1 MNKNTISIGRIFG
14 IPIGLDPSWFLVF
27 VLVTWTLA
35 VGYYPVEF
43 KNWPVAE
50 YWLVGIATALLYF
63 ASVLLHEVGHSVVAI
78 HYKVPVRR
86 ITLFIFGGISE
97 IGAEPPSAKAE
108 FWIAIAG
115 PAVSFLLAILS
126 GLLQSVFTAV
136 TPLFAMFKYLALT
149 NGLLAVFNM
158 IPGYPL
164 DGGRVFRAIVWNFT
178 HDLRRAT
185 IIAANVGRFFSFLF
199 VLFGVWLMLRGDV
212 IDGLWTAFI
221 GWFLESAAS
230 SQVQKQTVHDMLTG
244 HKVSEVMSQGYASV
258 PADEC
263 LQQVVDEN
271 ILSHGR
277 RSFIVEQDHRA
288 TGLLTLH
295 RVKEIPR
302 NEWATTT
309 AGQAMVP
316 MSAVKRVRPDSEMW
330 DALEEMDRDGV
341 NQLPVMIDG
350 QCTGMLSREDL
361 LGFIRTKRELDQQ
374 DLRSSEKSFNQR

>member
-35 VGYYPVEF
+35 ISYYPVEF
-43 KNWPVAE
+43 RNWPAAE
-50 YWLVGIATALLYF
+50 YWIVSVATAILYF
-63 ASVLLHEVGHSVVAI
+63 GSVLLHEVGHSVVAI
-78 HYKVPVRR
+78 HYKVPVRK

-115 PAVSFLLAILS
+115 PAVSFLLAILF
-126 GLLQSVFTAV
+126 GVLQSVFAAV
-136 TPLFAMFKYLALT
+136 TPLFAMNKYLALT

-178 HDLRRAT
+178 GDLRRAT

-230 SQVQKQTVHDMLTG
+230 SQVQQQTVRDMLTG

-277 RSFIVEQDHRA
+277 RSFIVERNHA
-288 TGLLTLH
+288 AIGLLTLH
-295 RVKEIPR
+295 TIKETPR
-302 NEWATTT
+302 NEWATTL
-309 AGQAMVP
+309 ASQVMVP
-316 MSAVKRVRPDSEMW
+316 MNDVKYTRPDSELW

-350 QCTGMLSREDL
+350 ECTGMIRRDDL
-361 LGFIRTKRELDQQ
+361 LGFFRTHREFDQ
-374 DLRSSEKSFNQR
+374 REMCAN